1 MESTRKVLYT
11 LVLVLLTACNGGGGP
26 EENETNH
33 DSHPTSNSS
42 PIINDPGSLIILEG
56 QKSVVKLTATD
67 ADQDPITFSITS
79 GADKGLFTIN
89 SNTGDLAFLE
99 PADYENPGDS
109 NRNNQYEVTV
119 SASDGKSSDT
129 GSSDKISLTVKI
141 IDALEGRVVDG
152 PLAGS
157 AVFVDL
163 DADAVHDTNE
173 PSGVTN
179 SQGFFTINQPT
190 SRAKL
195 IAKGGTDTAT
205 GVALSEF
212 ILMADL
218 PEDESA
224 PVSITPIT
232 TLLAQIT
239 SSEEK
244 QALLTKLG
252 IEDSY
257 QSFLSTD
264 YWAMAEVGNQE
275 AMQVQRINLN
285 IGLLFQ
291 TSSNLKVD
299 SANANLSSTIANSLV
314 QMDNIDLTDS
324 ISIRSLLEDASNT
337 LSLSLTDAQLN
348 AMSDSV
354 AMINAVIA
362 NPELN
367 PTDNMATDITLAAQ
381 QQLQVNIEAL
391 VKGDITVDKFISDNA
406 ASSLFSGISAPKGA
420 IDTDNDMLI
429 NLLDPDDDNDGVP
442 DTRDPFPLDA
452 DQTPPTAKIET
463 DRRSGTAPLIVN
475 FDASNSI
482 AGNSNNSI
490 DAYLWDF
497 GNGVQKTSRK
507 VQNIYTSAG
516 TYTVQ
521 LTVSNNEEYTHIA
534 TVSIEVGEG
543 ESSYS
548 VSGKVSVRDNTYIDS
563 DTNDE
568 NSNPVSNGTL
578 YEIDSAQIIEA
589 IPMQLAGYLNFPE
602 AGNDG
607 PLKEQGDLLDV
618 YMIEALGGE
627 VITLDIGSFRSDDD
641 SNQSSTD
648 IDLALYNQEGF
659 LIDFSVNPSDESEV
673 ITLPNSQGSYYIEAS
688 LFSDVENPGYTAT
701 YRLTVDNFDQPDQ
714 SFNSNWSKEADF
726 VLGDIIVKRTANC
739 SFKSVNDLLGSNT
752 VRPLHQKGSK
762 SGPMLYSFGDRIVD
776 LAKAN
781 TTNKS
786 TITRFSKGQKNPS
799 EIELKIAT
807 LRMAKKISSN
817 PCVEYAEPNYRRHK
831 SLTPS
836 DPKYSEQ
843 WHYKKINLQDA
854 WDTTTGNDTIKVA
867 VLDTGIALNH
877 PDLLSNQSEDGYDF
891 LRDPQ
896 FSGDGDTIDS
906 DPNDPG
912 DGRDNP
918 ACDSSE
924 LPLSSFHGT
933 HVAGTVGATTDNS
946 LGVAGVDWNAKIM
959 SVRVLGCGGGPDYD
973 IAQGIL
979 YAAGLENDS
988 DVVVSDRA
996 DVINMS
1002 LGSAYFNQTLA
1013 DAVAKAVDA
1022 GVIVIAAAGNESTS
1036 IPSYPAALEG
1046 VVSVAATNE
1055 ENAKAWFSNFGSN
1068 IDVAAP
1074 GVNILSTVGTIVSSQ
1089 DGAVTHGYASYDGTS
1104 MAAPHVAGVVSLMKA
1119 VYGEMTPDDFDAILI
1134 SGNIT
1139 DDIGDSG
1146 RDDYFGYGLIDAKKA
1161 VEYAKQI
1168 NDGSVQIPVTPVL
1181 GLSDSSID
1189 FATVRTEAV
1198 ITASNIGS
1206 KSSTVTITNIEIDN
1220 SFVSVASPTS
1230 SDGLGDYII
1239 RIDRTGLPPG
1249 DHMSSVKFVSNAGDK
1264 TLLIS
1269 FEVLDPNK
1277 RYYGNAG
1284 NIYLHLTNIDTGE
1297 ITKINVPEP
1306 LNGEYA
1312 FNFPYVAAGS
1322 YTLKASN
1329 DLENNGVL
1337 CEGVEGCGYYGG
1349 DAETILEINADT
1361 AGIDFDLHY

>member
-1 MESTRKVLYT
+1 MESTRKILYP
-11 LVLVLLTACNGGGGP
+11 LVLVLLTACSGGP
-26 EENETNH
+26 EKNETNP
-33 DSHPTSNSS
+33 DSNPTTNSS

-56 QKSVVKLTATD
+56 QTSVAKIAATD

-163 DADAVHDTNE
+163 DADAVHDASE

-179 SQGFFTINQPT
+179 SQGFFSINQP
-190 SRAKL
+190 SNKAKL
-195 IAKGGTDTAT
+195 IAKGGTDTTT
-205 GVALSEF
+205 GVALPEF
-212 ILMADL
+212 VLMADL
-218 PEDESA
+218 PEDESV

-232 TLLAQIT
+232 TLLAQIS
-239 SSEEK
+239 SSEGK

-257 QSFLSTD
+257 QSVLSTD
-264 YWAMAEVGNQE
+264 YWAMAEAGNQE

-291 TSSNLKVD
+291 TSSNLKID

-324 ISIRSLLEDASNT
+324 SSVRSVLEDASNT

-381 QQLQVNIEAL
+381 QQLQVNISAL
-391 VKGDITVDKFISDNA
+391 VEGDITADKFISDNT

-420 IDTDNDMLI
+420 TDTDNDRLI

-452 DQTPPTAKIET
+452 DKTPPTAKILT
-463 DRRSGTAPLIVN
+463 DRQAGTAPLIVN

-482 AGNSNNSI
+482 AGNSNNTI

-497 GNGVQKTSRK
+497 GNGVQKASRK
-507 VQNIYTSAG
+507 VQNVYTSAG
-516 TYTVQ
+516 TYTAQ
-521 LTVSNNEEYTHIA
+521 LTVSNNDEYTHIA

-578 YEIDSAQIIEA
+578 YEIDSAQVIEA
-589 IPMQLAGYLNFPE
+589 IPMQLAGYLNFPK

-641 SNQSSTD
+641 SNESSAD
-648 IDLALYNQEGF
+648 IDLALYNQEGI
-659 LIDFSVNPSDESEV
+659 LIGFSVNPSDESEV
-673 ITLPNSQGSYYIEAS
+673 IILPNSQGSYYIEAS

-701 YRLTVDNFDQPDQ
+701 YRLTVDNHDQPDQ

-739 SFKSVNDLLGSNT
+739 SFKSFNDLLGSNT
-752 VRPLHQKGSK
+752 VSPLRQKGSK

-786 TITRFSKGQKNPS
+786 VFKRLATGQRKPSKIDLQ
-799 EIELKIAT
+799 IAT
-807 LRMAKKISSN
+807 LSMAKKISSN
-817 PCVEYAEPNYRRHK
+817 PCIEYATPNYRRYK
-831 SLTPS
+831 SLTPN
-836 DPKYSEQ
+836 DPKYSDQ
-843 WHYKKINLQDA
+843 WHYEKINLPGA
-854 WDTTTGNDTIKVA
+854 WDTTTGKDTIKVA
-867 VLDTGIALNH
+867 VLDTGIAPNH
-877 PDLLSNQSEDGYDF
+877 PDFNLKHTNDGYDF
-891 LRDPQ
+891 VSDADNSLD
-896 FSGDGDTIDS
+896 GDGID
-906 DPNDPG
+906 NDPT
-912 DGRDNP
+912 DN
-918 ACDSSE
+918 CYDS
-924 LPLSSFHGT
+924 HGT
-933 HVAGTVGATTDNS
+933 HVAGTVGAITDNS
-946 LGVAGVDWNAKIM
+946 VGVAGVDWNAKIM
-959 SVRVLGCGGGPDYD
+959 SVRVLGCSGGTDYD

-988 DVVVSDRA
+988 NQTVARA

-1002 LGSAYFNQTLA
+1002 LGGPYADQVTA
-1013 DAVAKAVDA
+1013 DAIAKAVDA

-1036 IPSYPAALEG
+1036 IPSYPAAYDG
-1046 VVSVAATNE
+1046 VISVSATDRDNQL
-1055 ENAKAWFSNFGSN
+1055 AGFSNYGSK
-1068 IDVAAP
+1068 IDIAAP
-1074 GVNILSTVGTIVSSQ
+1074 GVEILSTFVSSENNTVIH
-1089 DGAVTHGYASYDGTS
+1089 DYRSLDGTS
-1104 MAAPHVAGVVSLMKA
+1104 MAAPHVAGVASLMKA
-1119 VYGEMTPDDFDAILI
+1119 VYSGMNQDIFEDILI

-1139 DDIGDSG
+1139 EDLGDSG
-1146 RDDYFGYGLIDAKKA
+1146 RDDNFGFGLIDAKKA
-1161 VEYAKQI
+1161 VEYATQI

-1181 GLSDSSID
+1181 GLSASSID
-1189 FATVRTEAV
+1189 FATVQTDAV

-1206 KSSTVTITNIEIDN
+1206 KSSTVTITNIVIAN
-1220 SFVSVASPTS
+1220 SFVSVVRPTN

-1239 RIDRTGLPPG
+1239 RIDRTDLPPG
-1249 DHMSSVKFVSNAGDK
+1249 DYMSSVKFVSNAGDK

-1269 FEVLDPNK
+1269 FEVFDPNK

-1297 ITKINVPEP
+1297 ITKINVFEP
-1306 LNGEYA
+1306 VNGKYD
-1312 FNFPYVAAGS
+1312 FNFPYVAAGK
-1322 YTLKASN
+1322 YTLKAGN
-1329 DLENNGVL
+1329 DLDNNAVL
-1337 CEGVEGCGYYGG
+1337 CEGAEGCGYYGG
-1349 DAETILEINADT
+1349 NAETLLEVNADT
-1361 AGIDFDLHY
+1361 TGIDFDLQN